1 MNDLKIHHVIVLISL
16 FVSIIGTLLLLEKI
30 NTTAELIPTAT
41 VVSVSLPEQQD
52 IVNGE
57 EQVEIH
63 ITITNTTED

>member
-41 VVSVSLPEQQD
+41 VVSVSLPEHQD
-52 IVNGE
+52 IVSGE
-57 EQVEIH
+57 EQVEVH
-63 ITITNTTED
+63 ITNTTED